1 MNKPTYQTRTIA
13 DNIYS
18 FTSVGKKGIILK
30 VVIFTEI
37 SPNLYNLGFGDY
49 DFENESID
57 DEVESKNGDMEK
69 ILATVIA
76 IVGDFFDLHSKST
89 IFLTGSTSIRTR
101 LYQIA
106 ISKYFEEF
114 SDFYQIKGSINGISE
129 QFQKDK
135 NYESFLIK
143 GNCKNKSTV

>member
-13 DNIYS
+13 DNIYT

-49 DFENESID
+49 DFKNESID
-57 DEVESKNGDMEK
+57 DEIESKNGDMEK

-76 IVGDFFDLHSKST
+76 IVGDFLTINSTST
-89 IFLTGSTSIRTR
+89 IFLTGSTPIRTR

-114 SDFYQIKGSINGISE
+114 SNFYQIKGSIDGNSE
-129 QFQKDK
+129 KFQKDK
-135 NYESFLIK
+135 NYESFLIQK
-143 GNCKNKSTV
+143 LF